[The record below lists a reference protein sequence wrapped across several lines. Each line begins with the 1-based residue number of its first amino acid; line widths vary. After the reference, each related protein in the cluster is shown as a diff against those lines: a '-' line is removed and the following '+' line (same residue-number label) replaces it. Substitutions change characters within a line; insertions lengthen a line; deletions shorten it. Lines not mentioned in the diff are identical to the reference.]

1 MKEIIQ
7 HSLFLLA
14 LERSSAVLNRAGGA
28 SAKANRGL
36 LRPVA
41 ASQRPLRKS
50 EQTGAVIANGEEIL
64 SFIFDEFQKNAS
76 DDNETFKAIRQKLK
90 FPEVWMPD
98 YGAVVAGKMFEAMML
113 FKDKVGYGKA
123 WDQKRYIV
131 SKWGK
136 LSRLYGV
143 LVDYDVWSNIHYGYV
158 GSLAGFSNDVLLDCA
173 GIAQA
178 VYSDVPEAGSKGS

>member
-1 MKEIIQ
+1 
-7 HSLFLLA
+7 
-14 LERSSAVLNRAGGA
+14 
-28 SAKANRGL
+28 
-36 LRPVA
+36 
-41 ASQRPLRKS
+41 
-50 EQTGAVIANGEEIL
+50 
-64 SFIFDEFQKNAS
+64 
-76 DDNETFKAIRQKLK
+76 
-90 FPEVWMPD
+90 
-98 YGAVVAGKMFEAMML
+98 MML